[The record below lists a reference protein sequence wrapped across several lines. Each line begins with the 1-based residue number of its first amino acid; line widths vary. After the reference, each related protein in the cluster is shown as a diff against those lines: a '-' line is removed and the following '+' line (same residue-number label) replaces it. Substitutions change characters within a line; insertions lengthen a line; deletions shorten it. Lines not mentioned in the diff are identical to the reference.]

1 MATYLENLTTARE
14 VLAAKLAT
22 VAGNRNYNVDGQQVD
37 TGELFKR
44 IELLDKAIAAAG
56 GAFEVI
62 DQGVT

>member
-1 MATYLENLTTARE
+1 MATYLENLQTARD

-22 VAGNRNYNVDGQQVD
+22 VAGTRNYNIDGQQVD

-44 IELLDKAIAAAG
+44 IELLDNAIAAAQ
-56 GAFEVI
+56 GAFEII